1 MYFSITSVQVF
12 SLGLDNCIWNRF
24 EALKTWLVSFVKNGR
39 DYLKWEGFCHYEWK
53 FKTQK
58 VGWNACSA
66 RKRTNFHFPVG
77 NRPCAYLPSLC
88 TFFPCAFTLWKA
100 SDPVMMP
107 FFQYPRNLD
116 IIKYT
121 RLTLLFIFLA
131 LPPEKT
137 MAATAATNYCH
148 YGLEIVKKQ
157 VSF

>member
-53 FKTQK
+53 FKTQN

-66 RKRTNFHFPVG
+66 RKRTNFHFPVE

-88 TFFPCAFTLWKA
+88 IFFPCAFTLWKA